1 MAEDNQGGTEGG
13 IDYASITGPDG
24 REQLVPGI
32 VPVSPEGIQMPERVD
47 FGIDGLRQWRIEV
60 RAKDGTL
67 LHTSEDGWHEED
79 FTLAEFPTDSPAGAV
94 ALQEALKA
102 RYRFAE
108 VVWRPGVM
116 NSVDEQRALA
126 HQGLAVAAAD
136 RESAREATEAA
147 EKSLR
152 EALPL
157 GQAAGIGPGE
167 MARRT
172 GYARSTI
179 AKALNS
185 LDTLSDAAA
194 VPAAA
199 RE

>member
-1 MAEDNQGGTEGG
+1 MQVSDDHGHSLSGAVQVPTDSQ
-13 IDYASITGPDG
+13 
-24 REQLVPGI
+24 QLSG
-32 VPVSPEGIQMPERVD
+32 RVD
-47 FGIDGLRQWRIEV
+47 FGIDGFGVWRIEV

-67 LHTSEDGWHEED
+67 LHTSEDGWQEESID
-79 FTLAEFPTDSPAGAV
+79 LTAFPVDSPAGAV
-94 ALQEALKA
+94 ALQEALTA

-108 VVWRPGVM
+108 IVWRPGVM
-116 NSVDEQRALA
+116 NSVDEHRTAAHRALA
-126 HQGLAVAAAD
+126 AAAT
-136 RESAREATEAA
+136 ARETARKAAEAA

-157 GQAAGIGPGE
+157 AQAAGIGPGE

-179 AKALNS
+179 TKALNG
-185 LDTLSDAAA
+185 LATLSDTGA
-194 VPAAA
+194 VPG